1 MINKLKASIL
11 SLLLFSLFGCSD
23 NKSKELASD
32 IAFVDSLMSRMTL
45 EEKLGQMTQ
54 VDRQFL
60 SDISDISKYGLG
72 SLLSGGGS
80 TPEVNEPK
88 AWADM
93 YDSYQREALKSR
105 LKIPLIYGIDAVHGH
120 NNVIGATIFPHNIGL
135 GATRDPQIVEAVA
148 RATALEV
155 AATGIDWD
163 FAPCLAV
170 PDDFRW
176 GRTYEGFSEDTDLV
190 SELGGAA
197 VRGYQSTNE

>member
-1 MINKLKASIL
+1 M
-11 SLLLFSLFGCSD
+11 
-23 NKSKELASD
+23 
-32 IAFVDSLMSRMTL
+32 AFVDSLMARMTL

-80 TPEVNEPK
+80 TPEVNKPR

-105 LKIPLIYGIDAVHGH
+105 LKIPLIYGIDAVHGP
-120 NNVIGATIFPHNIGL
+120 VLLEATIFPHNIGL
-135 GATRDPQIVEAVA
+135 GATRDLQIVEAVA

-176 GRTYEGFSEDTDLV
+176 GRTYEGFSENTELV

-197 VRGYQSTNE
+197 VRGYQSAEIDNPNGVTACAKHLLVMVV